1 MSKPATSRRC
11 DECVAVGNQLMLMRK
26 GRTRSEEDD
35 CPICQLPL
43 PLDWSQSSF
52 QACCMK
58 LVCDGCI
65 LAAQKSGMTDCAFC
79 RAPMP
84 ETSQVLAMVQRRVD
98 AGDPVAIYFLG
109 GKYLDGDDGLEKDVT
124 KAIELLERA
133 AELGVQDAHYS
144 LGYLY
149 DEGTYVEEDTAK
161 AMLRWEAAAVK
172 GEVMARCNLGLV
184 EYEAGNYDLALQ
196 HWMIAAKLGRQDS
209 LDKVMNMFMD
219 GLATKVDYAEALRG
233 YQCAVEEMRSTD
245 REEALALSGT

>member
-1 MSKPATSRRC
+1 
-11 DECVAVGNQLMLMRK
+11 
-26 GRTRSEEDD
+26 
-35 CPICQLPL
+35 
-43 PLDWSQSSF
+43 
-52 QACCMK
+52 MK
-58 LVCDGCI
+58 LVCNGCI
-65 LAAQKSGMTDCAFC
+65 LAARKRGMRDCPFC
-79 RAPMP
+79 RTPMP
-84 ETSQVLAMVQRRVD
+84 TEGSQLVSMVQRRVD
-98 AGDPVAIYFLG
+98 AGDPAAIYFLG

-161 AMLRWEAAAVK
+161 AMLHWEAAAVK

-209 LDKVMNMFMD
+209 LDEVKNMFMD